1 MIGMTLLELLDVLK
15 PEVTIVVFEPLTDEL
30 FSYSTVGGYFP
41 SLNSEYNDW
50 RVVQV
55 EIEDNCE
62 WKILWI
68 GIEKPEGE

>member
-1 MIGMTLLELLDVLK
+1 MIGMTLLEFLDVLK
-15 PEVTIVVFEPLTDEL
+15 PEATIAVFEPLTDEL
-30 FSYSTVGGYFP
+30 FFYGTVGNYFP

-55 EIEDNCE
+55 EIVDNCD
-62 WKILWI
+62 WKTVWI

>member
-1 MIGMTLLELLDVLK
+1 MTLLEFLDILK
-15 PEVTIVVFEPLTDEL
+15 PEATIVVFEPLTDEL
-30 FSYSTVGGYFP
+30 FSYCTVGSYFP

-55 EIEDNCE
+55 EIEDNCD
-62 WKILWI
+62 WKTVWI